1 MLLQV
6 GAMARARHASCR
18 FVVEKHTN
26 VIAANDYE

>member
-6 GAMARARHASCR
+6 GAMARARQASCR

-26 VIAANDYE
+26 VTAANDYE